1 MKCPGP
7 ERFPLAWRGPGVSS
21 WGDWGLV
28 HPLGPGGIPS
38 DPPPGRN
45 FGGEMGRGRVKRL
58 LRWMGLGQ
66 EKPAPPVW
74 PVLRLDE
81 LVEARRQNLM
91 SPAEYQRLHEC
102 EPVEPPFP
110 SA

>member
-1 MKCPGP
+1 
-7 ERFPLAWRGPGVSS
+7 
-21 WGDWGLV
+21 
-28 HPLGPGGIPS
+28 
-38 DPPPGRN
+38 
-45 FGGEMGRGRVKRL
+45 
-58 LRWMGLGQ
+58 MGLGQ